1 MKLFTILDMGQ
12 MKADNGIKYDLVE
25 YEGDTLKAI
34 LDEASKYYLKED
46 YEDWYTDFNDKEE
59 DSETRKKELDEKNIL
74 VKDNAFYGALCF
86 GAGNYD
92 RCTKIVSLD
101 EVSVSWSTGSYY
113 SGTSYDW
120 ELIKK

>member
-1 MKLFTILDMGQ
+1 MQLFTILDMGQ
-12 MKADNGIKYDLVE
+12 MKTDNGEKYDLVD
-25 YEGDTLKAI
+25 YEGDILKNI

-59 DSETRKKELDEKNIL
+59 SSEVRKKDLDEKNIL

-86 GAGNYD
+86 GSGSYD
-92 RCTKIVSLD
+92 RCIKMVSLD
-101 EVSVSWSTGSYY
+101 KVSAAWVTGSYY